1 MSDHKIKYQGFLNT
15 ILKLKDLYGSI
26 LFSED
31 RFWGLLTDFY
41 NFSGESVLKEIAK
54 ECVSKVYVKDIAS
67 TSDFKR
73 TIRHILNTYD
83 SASLF
88 SREAEFPNQNKEDW
102 TR

>member
-54 ECVSKVYVKDIAS
+54 E
-67 TSDFKR
+67 
-73 TIRHILNTYD
+73 
-83 SASLF
+83 
-88 SREAEFPNQNKEDW
+88 
-102 TR
+102 